1 MHLIMHEQGTFY
13 EKLCAALNKLRGGF
27 TYLIMTD
34 DTMYGIVDPHCLR
47 PLVIGKMKTRGGWVL
62 ASESCALDL
71 IGADFYRDLRGGE
84 IAIINEDGLKIKR
97 YCEEQDTCVAA
108 MEYIY
113 FARPDSNIL
122 GKNVHAVRK
131 QCGMALA
138 KEQPTPGAD
147 IVIGV
152 PNSSLSAASGYA
164 EAAHLPYEMGL
175 IKNQY
180 VTRTFIQP
188 KQSLREK
195 GVLMKLSAVKGI
207 VEGKSVVMV
216 DDSIVRGTTSRRIVK
231 LLKDAGAREVH
242 VRIASPEFIFPSFYG
257 IDVSNSAELISAHM
271 DVDELGAH
279 LGADSLAYLSVAG
292 LVESVGL
299 NLPGPY
305 GGLCM
310 DSFAGH
316 YPAGLGSYEEEYLE
330 TMTKIQ
336 SDFSNKSR

>member
-1 MHLIMHEQGTFY
+1 
-13 EKLCAALNKLRGGF
+13 
-27 TYLIMTD
+27 
-34 DTMYGIVDPHCLR
+34 
-47 PLVIGKMKTRGGWVL
+47 
-62 ASESCALDL
+62 
-71 IGADFYRDLRGGE
+71 
-84 IAIINEDGLKIKR
+84 
-97 YCEEQDTCVAA
+97 
-108 MEYIY
+108 
-113 FARPDSNIL
+113 
-122 GKNVHAVRK
+122 
-131 QCGMALA
+131 
-138 KEQPTPGAD
+138 
-147 IVIGV
+147 
-152 PNSSLSAASGYA
+152 
-164 EAAHLPYEMGL
+164 
-175 IKNQY
+175 
-180 VTRTFIQP
+180 
-188 KQSLREK
+188 
-195 GVLMKLSAVKGI
+195 
-207 VEGKSVVMV
+207 MV

-336 SDFSNKSR
+336 RDFAK